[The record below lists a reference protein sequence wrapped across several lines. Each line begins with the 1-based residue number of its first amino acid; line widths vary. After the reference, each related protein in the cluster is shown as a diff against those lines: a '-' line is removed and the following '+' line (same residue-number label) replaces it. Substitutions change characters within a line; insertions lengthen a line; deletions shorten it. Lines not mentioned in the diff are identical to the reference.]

1 MPKKLS
7 KKQIT
12 FFQRKVYEVVKKI
25 PLGKVLTYREV
36 AKRIGCPKAYRA
48 VGNVLNKSASWR
60 TKIPCHRII
69 KSNGRVGGYSRGTK
83 KKIALLKKE
92 GITINLH
99 DKITSRAT
107 K

>member
-36 AKRIGCPKAYRA
+36 AKRIGYPKAYRA
-48 VGNVLNKSASWR
+48 VGNALNKSASWR

-69 KSNGRVGGYSRGTK
+69 KSDGKIGGYSRGIK
-83 KKIALLKKE
+83 KKIVLLKEE
-92 GITINLH
+92 GITINSYG
-99 DKITSRAT
+99 KITSRFN